1 MPRCHGTHRR
11 RTPATQHRRTGAEL
25 GTSSDRRTQVQRRA
39 ETERRVIDA
48 AIDLI
53 ASTGSRR
60 LTLARV
66 GEVAGYSRGIVYHH
80 FGGREQLI
88 TAVLDRVRKM
98 DLPPYDGDGRAQI
111 TGIVRT
117 YLTTAAG
124 HSSSSRA
131 FHQLW
136 MEALAGIRRCSRCSS
151 TTTTASGGSCR
162 TPSSGVADGSVRPDV
177 DIAAAGAVVMALL
190 RGTSVQLAASL
201 PGVEASSVIAE
212 AVRVAERAFEPP
224 HTAAAETVVVP
235 TGVTAVH

>member
-1 MPRCHGTHRR
+1 M
-11 RTPATQHRRTGAEL
+11 

-136 MEALAGIRRCSRCSS
+136 MEALAGDPVVQPLFLDHDDGFRRFLSDAVER
-151 TTTTASGGSCR
+151 GI
-162 TPSSGVADGSVRPDV
+162 ADGSVRPDV

-190 RGTSVQLAASL
+190 RGASVQLAASL

-212 AVRVAERAFEPP
+212 AVRVAERAFEPST
-224 HTAAAETVVVP
+224 HS
-235 TGVTAVH
+235 GR